1 MTKKAIKA
9 APQYM
14 VTIDYTAGYK
24 PGTIEG
30 KLLKAK
36 TLIDAMNEATELFVE
51 GEVWCLSLYE
61 KTSEVDEIAGTG
73 ILYKEI
79 LRSDYQEQW
88 RPMRNGEVI
97 FYWAYNPELDYTV
110 CIKHERLAR

>member
-14 VTIDYTAGYK
+14 VVIDYTASYK
-24 PGTIEG
+24 PLTIEG
-30 KLLKAK
+30 KLLKAE
-36 TLIDAMNEATELFVE
+36 TLIDAMTEATKLFIE
-51 GEVWCLSLYE
+51 GQVWCLSLFE
-61 KTSEVDEIAGTG
+61 KTSKVDEIAGTG

-79 LRSDYQEQW
+79 LYSDHKEQW

-110 CIKHERLAR
+110 CIKHERLER